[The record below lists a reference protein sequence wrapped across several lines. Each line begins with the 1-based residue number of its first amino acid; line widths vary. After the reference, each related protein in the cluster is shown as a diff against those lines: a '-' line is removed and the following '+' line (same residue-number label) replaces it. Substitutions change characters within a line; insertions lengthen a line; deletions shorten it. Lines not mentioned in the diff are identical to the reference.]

1 MTIRNRL
8 FGQECSVSTRP
19 QQESL
24 GPFDV
29 DDNNELE
36 VDGDGD
42 DAVGRLV
49 PRLGDAEGH
58 GQEGDRQTTVSFS
71 D

>member
-1 MTIRNRL
+1 MEDSILNGDHKRL
-8 FGQECSVSTRP
+8 QA
-19 QQESL
+19 
-24 GPFDV
+24 DV
-29 DDNNELE
+29 NDNNELE

-58 GQEGDRQTTVSFS
+58 GQEGDRQTTVSLR
-71 D
+71 DWWGH